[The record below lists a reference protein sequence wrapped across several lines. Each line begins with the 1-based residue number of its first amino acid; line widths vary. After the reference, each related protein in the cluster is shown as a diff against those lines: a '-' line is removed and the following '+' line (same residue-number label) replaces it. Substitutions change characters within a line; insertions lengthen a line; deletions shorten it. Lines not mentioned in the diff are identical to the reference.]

1 MSVVLLPQPKQPP
14 KRRRVKEQPEERP
27 KVKLVKFWLSVLYDV
42 IYLFSERFKA
52 LIVWAI
58 VLLIVSLFIFYLT
71 LLHEIAFPKFHAMH
85 IKAHDAIRQEI
96 CEGYIPK
103 KRRE

>member
-1 MSVVLLPQPKQPP
+1 MSVVLLQPKQPP
-14 KRRRVKEQPEERP
+14 KRRRVKEQTERP

-42 IYLFSERFKA
+42 IYLFSEKFKA

-71 LLHEIAFPKFHAMH
+71 LLHEIAFPAFHAMH
-85 IKAHDAIRQEI
+85 IKAHEEIRREI
-96 CEGYIPK
+96 CEGYTPK
-103 KRRE
+103 K

>member
-1 MSVVLLPQPKQPP
+1 MSVVQLPQPKQPP
-14 KRRRVKEQPEERP
+14 KRRRVKEQSEERP
-27 KVKLVKFWLSVLYDV
+27 KVKLLKFWLSVLYDV
-42 IYLFSERFKA
+42 IYLFSEKFKA
-52 LIVWAI
+52 LVVWAI

-103 KRRE
+103 K

>member
-1 MSVVLLPQPKQPP
+1 MSVVLLQQPKQPP
-14 KRRRVKEQPEERP
+14 KRRRVKEKP
-27 KVKLVKFWLSVLYDV
+27 KDEPKLTLIKFWLAVIYDV
-42 IYLFSERFKA
+42 VFIISEKGKKYW
-52 LIVWAI
+52 VWAI